1 MGKLYEKLKTH
12 TTTLRTIGLTLL
24 SFCIVAVFAWSKLK
38 IFFFPTPP
46 SAVDYSQYPLYS
58 VPVRYIIDYFQHAWV
73 SLAFAFFLS
82 GAIQEFISKETVQKY
97 LGSGK
102 FRDYFLAAG
111 LSPLFT
117 TCSCSVVPIYIALLV
132 SGASLGVVMTFF
144 LMAPAANLITILLT
158 GDYLGWDLGIWRL
171 GFSLIAA
178 VSAGYL
184 FDQTEVS
191 NRLGQRYKDIDA
203 GQAKKELAEP
213 SYSERIENVY
223 RNAYHLTK
231 QIIPYLLVGL
241 FFVSFLAAYLPQSY
255 VVEFFTGFKGIIVAA
270 LLGGPLYTPTL
281 VEIALT
287 QMLLTKG
294 MDRATALS
302 FVMGQPY
309 DVVSMAP
316 NSKYFTWKG
325 ISLYTIIFFSYSVLS
340 GILYAIIYGV
350 HL

>member
-1 MGKLYEKLKTH
+1 MDVDSKSYNID

-24 SFCIVAVFAWSKLK
+24 SIFIIAVFAWSKLK
-38 IFFFPTPP
+38 VFFVDTTP
-46 SAVDYSQYPLYS
+46 SAVDYSQYPIYLI
-58 VPVRYIIDYFQHAWV
+58 PVHYIIDYFAHAWV

-82 GAIQEFISKETVQKY
+82 GVIQEFISKETVQKY
-97 LGSGK
+97 LGSGR

-111 LSPLFT
+111 LAPLFT
-117 TCSCSVVPIYIALLV
+117 TCSCSVVPIYVALLV

-158 GDYLGWDLGIWRL
+158 GDYLGWDLGLWRL

-178 VSAGYL
+178 VTAGYF
-184 FDQTEVS
+184 FDQTKVS
-191 NRLGQRYKDIDA
+191 QKLGQQYKDLDA
-203 GQAKKELAEP
+203 GEAKKELAER
-213 SYSERIENVY
+213 SYSERINNVY
-223 RNAYHLTK
+223 QNAYQLIK

-241 FFVSFLAAYLPQSY
+241 FIVSFLAAYLPQNY
-255 VVEFFTGFKGIIVAA
+255 VVEYFTGFQGIVVAA

-287 QMLLTKG
+287 QMLLSKG

-309 DVVSMAP
+309 DFVSMAP

-325 ISLYTIIFFSYSVLS
+325 ISLYTIIFLSFSILS
-340 GILYAIIYGV
+340 AVIYGIIYGIP
-350 HL
+350 L